1 MKSEPV
7 NVIPEIETNP
17 VVFQQKEPEK
27 KWKTVV
33 KKYANRYFIDAFSGM
48 AQGLFVT
55 LIAGTIFKQI
65 GSWCGANSGFG
76 ALLILIGNIACTL
89 MGAGIGVGIAKK
101 LKAPDLVVF
110 ACAVAGFLGA
120 FLLDKVYNLLSDGS
134 FSLKAVAGSITAFKV
149 GAPGNPIGSYV
160 STLIALEIV
169 LLVQGKTK
177 LDILIV
183 PLTVMFVTIISMF
196 VAYPAIWFI
205 KVIQKFI
212 EISVTAQPF
221 IMGVVI
227 SVVMGIL
234 LTMPTSSAAIWIA
247 IASGSTS
254 DAMMLAGGAA
264 VVGCAAQMVG
274 FAVMS
279 FKENGV
285 GGLISQGIGTSM
297 LQIPNIMKHP
307 LIFVPPIIASA
318 IVGPIATCVFK
329 LRCTAGGGGIGTS
342 GLVGAFGVVEASKG
356 VVSDANI
363 ALAIVFLMFV
373 IPAVVSLLFRILFEK
388 KGWIKGEWMKLDVQI
403 LRYKKINDKRRATA
417 RLFIFPKKFEK
428 SHGVYIFVKSLPK
441 L

>member
-1 MKSEPV
+1 
-7 NVIPEIETNP
+7 
-17 VVFQQKEPEK
+17 
-27 KWKTVV
+27 
-33 KKYANRYFIDAFSGM
+33 
-48 AQGLFVT
+48 
-55 LIAGTIFKQI
+55 
-65 GSWCGANSGFG
+65 
-76 ALLILIGNIACTL
+76 
-89 MGAGIGVGIAKK
+89 
-101 LKAPDLVVF
+101 
-110 ACAVAGFLGA
+110 
-120 FLLDKVYNLLSDGS
+120 
-134 FSLKAVAGSITAFKV
+134 
-149 GAPGNPIGSYV
+149 
-160 STLIALEIV
+160 
-169 LLVQGKTK
+169 
-177 LDILIV
+177 
-183 PLTVMFVTIISMF
+183 MFVTIISMF

-274 FAVMS
+274 FAVMT

-329 LRCTAGGGGIGTS
+329 LRCTAGGGGMGTS
-342 GLVGAFGVVEASKG
+342 GLVGVFGAVEASKG

-363 ALAIVFLMFV
+363 ALGIVFLMFV

-388 KGWIKGEWMKLDVQI
+388 KGWIKGEWMKLDV
-403 LRYKKINDKRRATA
+403 
-417 RLFIFPKKFEK
+417 
-428 SHGVYIFVKSLPK
+428 
-441 L
+441 

>member
-55 LIAGTIFKQI
+55 LIAGTILKKI

-76 ALLILIGNIACTL
+76 ALLILIGNIARTL

-120 FLLDKVYNLLSDGS
+120 FLPDKVYKTLSDGS
-134 FSLKAVAGSITAFKV
+134 FSLKEVAGSITAFKED
-149 GAPGNPIGSYV
+149 ANPIGSYV

-247 IASGSTS
+247 IASESTS

-274 FAVMS
+274 FAVMT

-329 LRCTAGGGGIGTS
+329 LRCTAGGGGMGTS
-342 GLVGAFGVVEASKG
+342 GLVGVFDAVVASKG

-363 ALAIVFLMFV
+363 ALGIVFLMFV

-388 KGWIKGEWMKLDVQI
+388 KGWVKGEWMKLDV
-403 LRYKKINDKRRATA
+403 
-417 RLFIFPKKFEK
+417 
-428 SHGVYIFVKSLPK
+428 
-441 L
+441 

>member
-120 FLLDKVYNLLSDGS
+120 FLPDKVYNLLSDGS

-177 LDILIV
+177 LDILN
-183 PLTVMFVTIISMF
+183 
-196 VAYPAIWFI
+196 
-205 KVIQKFI
+205 
-212 EISVTAQPF
+212 
-221 IMGVVI
+221 
-227 SVVMGIL
+227 
-234 LTMPTSSAAIWIA
+234 
-247 IASGSTS
+247 
-254 DAMMLAGGAA
+254 
-264 VVGCAAQMVG
+264 
-274 FAVMS
+274 
-279 FKENGV
+279 KENKVSRKRNPIETIKSRIKSPDSIAKKLEKKHLPVTFESMMTNLNDIAGV
-285 GGLISQGIGTSM
+285 RVICPYISDIYSVREMLLKQPDITLIHESDYISEPKQSGYRSLHLVIE
-297 LQIPNIMKHP
+297 
-307 LIFVPPIIASA
+307 VPVYLSKTEHNVRVEIQLRTIAMDFWASLEHELHYKNDA
-318 IVGPIATCVFK
+318 DVPDSIRRELFRVAETIAMTD
-329 LRCTAGGGGIGTS
+329 R
-342 GLVGAFGVVEASKG
+342 EMEE
-356 VVSDANI
+356 I
-363 ALAIVFLMFV
+363 ALELQA
-373 IPAVVSLLFRILFEK
+373 
-388 KGWIKGEWMKLDVQI
+388 LD
-403 LRYKKINDKRRATA
+403 
-417 RLFIFPKKFEK
+417 
-428 SHGVYIFVKSLPK
+428 
-441 L
+441 

>member
-17 VVFQQKEPEK
+17 IVFQQKEPEK

-120 FLLDKVYNLLSDGS
+120 FLPDKVYNLLSDGS

-264 VVGCAAQMVG
+264 VVGCRDDFQRKRHRRTYLARYRHQHVADPQHYETPAHFRTADYCLRNRRSHCDVRVQTSLYRGRRRHGHKRTRRRVRRGRGVERRCVG
-274 FAVMS
+274 REYRACHSVFDVRNS
-279 FKENGV
+279 RSRV
-285 GGLISQGIGTSM
+285 
-297 LQIPNIMKHP
+297 
-307 LIFVPPIIASA
+307 A
-318 IVGPIATCVFK
+318 IT
-329 LRCTAGGGGIGTS
+329 
-342 GLVGAFGVVEASKG
+342 
-356 VVSDANI
+356 
-363 ALAIVFLMFV
+363 
-373 IPAVVSLLFRILFEK
+373 
-388 KGWIKGEWMKLDVQI
+388 
-403 LRYKKINDKRRATA
+403 
-417 RLFIFPKKFEK
+417 
-428 SHGVYIFVKSLPK
+428 
-441 L
+441 

>member
-1 MKSEPV
+1 MDYLSTVCCGIAFIKIIINLIRSRTKGATQSPHKGERKMKSEPV

-120 FLLDKVYNLLSDGS
+120 FLPDKVYNLLSDGS
-134 FSLKAVAGSITAFKV
+134 FSLKAVADSITAFSV
-149 GAPGNPIGSYV
+149 GKPGNPIGSYV

-329 LRCTAGGGGIGTS
+329 LRCTAGGGGMGTS
-342 GLVGAFGVVEASKG
+342 GLVGVFGAVEASKG

-363 ALAIVFLMFV
+363 ALGIVFLMFV
-373 IPAVVSLLFRILFEK
+373 IPAVVSLLLRILFEK
-388 KGWIKGEWMKLDVQI
+388 KGWIKGEWMKLDV
-403 LRYKKINDKRRATA
+403 
-417 RLFIFPKKFEK
+417 
-428 SHGVYIFVKSLPK
+428 
-441 L
+441 

>member
-1 MKSEPV
+1 
-7 NVIPEIETNP
+7 
-17 VVFQQKEPEK
+17 
-27 KWKTVV
+27 
-33 KKYANRYFIDAFSGM
+33 
-48 AQGLFVT
+48 
-55 LIAGTIFKQI
+55 
-65 GSWCGANSGFG
+65 
-76 ALLILIGNIACTL
+76 

-120 FLLDKVYNLLSDGS
+120 FLPDKVYNLLSDGS

-274 FAVMS
+274 FAVMT

-329 LRCTAGGGGIGTS
+329 LRCTAGGGGMGTS
-342 GLVGAFGVVEASKG
+342 GLVGVFGAVEASKG

-388 KGWIKGEWMKLDVQI
+388 KGWIKGEWMKLDV
-403 LRYKKINDKRRATA
+403 
-417 RLFIFPKKFEK
+417 
-428 SHGVYIFVKSLPK
+428 
-441 L
+441 

>member
-120 FLLDKVYNLLSDGS
+120 FLPDKVYNLLSDGS

-254 DAMMLAGGAA
+254 DA
-264 VVGCAAQMVG
+264 
-274 FAVMS
+274 
-279 FKENGV
+279 
-285 GGLISQGIGTSM
+285 
-297 LQIPNIMKHP
+297 
-307 LIFVPPIIASA
+307 
-318 IVGPIATCVFK
+318 
-329 LRCTAGGGGIGTS
+329 
-342 GLVGAFGVVEASKG
+342 
-356 VVSDANI
+356 NI
-363 ALAIVFLMFV
+363 ALGIVFLMFV

-388 KGWIKGEWMKLDVQI
+388 KGWIKGEWMKLDV
-403 LRYKKINDKRRATA
+403 
-417 RLFIFPKKFEK
+417 
-428 SHGVYIFVKSLPK
+428 
-441 L
+441 

>member
-120 FLLDKVYNLLSDGS
+120 FLPDKVYNLLSDGS

-149 GAPGNPIGSYV
+149 NPIGSYV

-247 IASGSTS
+247 IVSGSTS

-329 LRCTAGGGGIGTS
+329 LRCTAGGGGMGTS
-342 GLVGAFGVVEASKG
+342 GLVGVFGAVEASKG

-388 KGWIKGEWMKLDVQI
+388 KGWIKGEWMKLDV
-403 LRYKKINDKRRATA
+403 
-417 RLFIFPKKFEK
+417 
-428 SHGVYIFVKSLPK
+428 
-441 L
+441 